1 MSRRTILFSACALL
15 ASATS
20 AKAITIVLTDTGA
33 TPMTA
38 AQLSAFNAAADIWE
52 GIYFDP
58 ITININIE
66 FAPLDPG
73 VLGSTSTR
81 RVTHP
86 WSTVR
91 SALIAEASGPELTAM
106 NLLPMAGIPMID
118 INGTR
123 TDS

>member
-20 AKAITIVLTDTGA
+20 AKAITIVLTDTGV

-66 FAPLDPG
+66 FASLDPNCLAPAAFDFRDG
-73 VLGSTSTR
+73 SIAVEALG
-81 RVTHP
+81 P
-86 WSTVR
+86 
-91 SALIAEASGPELTAM
+91 AFGAA
-106 NLLPMAGIPMID
+106 
-118 INGTR
+118 
-123 TDS
+123 